1 MYRVI
6 FPCPRALSPKLVRLN
21 NVLGWKQPH
30 PFYTADIKNYVVLT
44 GQFHQMRE
52 KKEKKISVKILKV
65 YLKVQL
71 YNPVI
76 FMSNLVLLRTNSSQN

>member
-30 PFYTADIKNYVVLT
+30 PFYTADMEKICFLT
-44 GQFHQMRE
+44 GQFHQMR
-52 KKEKKISVKILKV
+52 KK
-65 YLKVQL
+65 QW
-71 YNPVI
+71 
-76 FMSNLVLLRTNSSQN
+76 Q